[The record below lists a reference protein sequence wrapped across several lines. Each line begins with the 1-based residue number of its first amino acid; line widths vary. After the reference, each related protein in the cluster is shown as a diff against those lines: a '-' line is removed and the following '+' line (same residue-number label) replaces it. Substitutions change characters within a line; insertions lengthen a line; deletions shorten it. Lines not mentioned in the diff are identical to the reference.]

1 MEGIPVITPNFEGRE
16 LTQQECYQAGYEQ
29 GKRDAVPE
37 DIRKDAE
44 RYRWI
49 RENDWFKHAIV
60 VLAPYERT
68 AHETDVYLDAAIDA
82 AIAAAPKEK

>member
-1 MEGIPVITPNFEGRE
+1 MNTPNFEGRE

-44 RYRWI
+44 RWRWAK
-49 RENDWFKHAIV
+49 ENPDRAAS
-60 VLAPYERT
+60 VLENLGSSYFDSEV
-68 AHETDVYLDAAIDA
+68 DKFISS
-82 AIAAAPKEK
+82 